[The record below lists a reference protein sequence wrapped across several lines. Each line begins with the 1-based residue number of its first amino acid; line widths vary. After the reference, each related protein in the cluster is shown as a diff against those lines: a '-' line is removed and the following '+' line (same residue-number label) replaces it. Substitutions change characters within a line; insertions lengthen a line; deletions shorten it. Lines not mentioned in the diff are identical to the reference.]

1 MAIRVTPQGTAAM
14 VDLLV
19 EALDDQRQDWRLEA
33 EEVQLAYEDWNAASA
48 GDRARAWAAY
58 RAALEREERA
68 SLIYGELLASLG
80 VTRRRDARR
89 RADTLCA

>member
-1 MAIRVTPQGTAAM
+1 MATRVSPQSTAAI

-19 EALDDQRQDWRLEA
+19 EALDDQRQDWRVEA
-33 EEVQLAYEDWNAASA
+33 EEVQLAYEEWNAAPVS
-48 GDRARAWAAY
+48 DRARARAVY

-80 VTRRRDARR
+80 VTTRPSGRSRSDS
-89 RADTLCA
+89 LCA

>member
-1 MAIRVTPQGTAAM
+1 MAIRVNPQGTAAI

-19 EALDDQRQDWRLEA
+19 EALDDQRQDWRVEA
-33 EEVQLAYEDWNAASA
+33 EEVQLAYEEWDAAPS
-48 GDRARAWAAY
+48 GEREGAWAAY

-80 VTRRRDARR
+80 ATPQLMARC
-89 RADTLCA
+89 RADALCV